1 MSVWSADMPLAG
13 TRRRIKAFWRD
24 RRGVAAIEVAIV
36 MPLFLLLFSGLIEVG
51 RAYEQANA
59 IEKGLRAGAL
69 YLARTSDPAAA
80 SAQATASALVR
91 SGRVGGGAPYLAP
104 GWEQSVAVLD
114 ITLGNFILGD
124 ESLPVIRMA
133 AEVPFEP
140 LVPGLAASFG
150 LDDFTIRLSHEQ
162 AYVGL

>member
-1 MSVWSADMPLAG
+1 MFAWFARL
-13 TRRRIKAFWRD
+13 RRRSTAFARD
-24 RRGVAAIEVAIV
+24 RRGVAAVEVALV
-36 MPLFLLLFSGLIEVG
+36 MPLFLLLFSGLVEVG

-69 YLARTSDPAAA
+69 YLARSGDPAAA
-80 SAQATASALVR
+80 SAQATASELVR
-91 SGRVGGGAPYLAP
+91 TGRIGGGAPFLAP
-104 GWEQSVAVLD
+104 GWQHSNSVLN
-114 ITLGNFILGD
+114 ITLGTFTLGED
-124 ESLPVIRMA
+124 NLAVIRLA

-150 LDDFTIRLSHEQ
+150 LDDYAIRLSHEQ

>member
-1 MSVWSADMPLAG
+1 MYAWFAKILSRL
-13 TRRRIKAFWRD
+13 TAFARD
-24 RRGVAAIEVAIV
+24 RRGVAAVEVAVV
-36 MPLFLLLFSGLIEVG
+36 MPIFLLLFSGLIEVG

-69 YLARTSDPAAA
+69 YLARTGDPAAA
-80 SAQATASALVR
+80 SAQATASELVR
-91 SGRVGGGAPYLAP
+91 TGRIGGDAPFLAP
-104 GWEQSVAVLD
+104 GWEQGNSVLD
-114 ITLGNFILGD
+114 ITLGNFVLG
-124 ESLPVIRMA
+124 EQNLAVIRIA

-150 LDDFTIRLSHEQ
+150 LDDYTIRLSHEQ